1 MSVNKVILLGN
12 VGQDVEFKKFDNGGC
27 VARLSMATTERKKE
41 VNGKEIPERTEWHN
55 IVLQGRLAEVAR
67 DYVKK
72 GDKLY
77 VEGKIRYRQYESNGE
92 KKYITEIYCNVMEML
107 SVKKGKVD
115 KAESSPVE
123 ENNSDLPFF

>member
-67 DYVKK
+67 DYIKK

-77 VEGKIRYRQYESNGE
+77 IEGKIRYRQYESNGE
-92 KKYITEIYCNVMEML
+92 KKYITEIYCSVMEML
-107 SVKKGKVD
+107 NIKKGKEQ
-115 KAESSPVE
+115 KAESSPAE
-123 ENNSDLPFF
+123 DNENLPF

>member
-72 GDKLY
+72 GDKVY
-77 VEGKIRYRQYESNGE
+77 VEGKLRYRQYESNGE

-107 SVKKGKVD
+107 SAKKGKENKV
-115 KAESSPVE
+115 ESSPAE
-123 ENNSDLPFF
+123 DNENLPF

>member
-67 DYVKK
+67 DYVRK
-72 GDKLY
+72 GDKIY
-77 VEGKIRYRQYESNGE
+77 VEGKIRYRQYESNGD
-92 KKYITEIYCNVMEML
+92 KKYITEIYCSVMEML
-107 SVKKGKVD
+107 SAKKEH
-115 KAESSPVE
+115 KAESSPAE
-123 ENNSDLPFF
+123 DNENLPF

>member
-72 GDKLY
+72 GDKVY
-77 VEGKIRYRQYESNGE
+77 VEGKLRYRQYESNGE
-92 KKYITEIYCNVMEML
+92 KKYITEIYCSVMEML

-123 ENNSDLPFF
+123 DNENLPF